1 MPVSEQSTRSY
12 DIPGAL
18 AAILV
23 SGKNNRG
30 SCTGDAVLIDLS
42 SGVLAVADGPE
53 RNPSASS
60 AFLSRFA
67 KALEG
72 SFTKENSDMDER
84 FPRLVQIAHR
94 LMEEATYHECT
105 TFSAVVIGDDKR
117 AAMLH
122 TGDSLIFLI
131 RDGWLI
137 QLSRTNHFMVGRS
150 ARLFQSELV
159 PLRDGDL
166 LFLATDGINEM
177 ARFKGMHTEFFL
189 SQMICGSTPAG
200 IAQTIAENAQGII
213 CEHDD
218 IAVLAAHPERITTGG
233 RLEANAR
240 IILKDERV

>member
-1 MPVSEQSTRSY
+1 MHSPGQSKCSY

-18 AAILV
+18 AALLV

-42 SGVLAVADGPE
+42 SRVLAIADGPE

-60 AFLSRFA
+60 AFLTRFA
-67 KALEG
+67 QAIEG
-72 SFTKENSDMDER
+72 AFTGENTSTEER
-84 FPRLVQIAHR
+84 FPRLVDIVHG

-105 TFSAVVIGDDKR
+105 TFSAMMIGNDNR

-122 TGDSLIFLI
+122 TGDSLIYLI
-131 RDGWLI
+131 REGWLI

-159 PLRDGDL
+159 PLSGGDL
-166 LFLATDGINEM
+166 LFLATDGITEM
-177 ARFKGMHTEFFL
+177 ARFKGMHTELFL
-189 SQMICGSTPAG
+189 SQTICGSTPDG
-200 IAQTIAENAQGII
+200 IARTIAEHARSIT

-218 IAVLAAHPERITTGG
+218 IAVLAARPEFIAADGHTG
-233 RLEANAR
+233 AHAR
-240 IILKDERV
+240 IILKDERA